1 MTNELI
7 RRLTPRAD
15 SAKCQGMNCKTQ
27 NNCLRFLRPVATYRQ
42 AWRESWR
49 EKTPCPDYQP
59 AVLHPTTTTQ
69 ETTA

>member
-15 SAKCQGMNCKTQ
+15 AAKCQGMNCKTQ
-27 NNCLRFLRPVATYRQ
+27 NNCLRFLRPVAAYRQ
-42 AWRESWR
+42 VWQESWR
-49 EKTPCPDYQP
+49 KKTPCPDYQP
-59 AVLHPTTTTQ
+59 AVLPPTTTP